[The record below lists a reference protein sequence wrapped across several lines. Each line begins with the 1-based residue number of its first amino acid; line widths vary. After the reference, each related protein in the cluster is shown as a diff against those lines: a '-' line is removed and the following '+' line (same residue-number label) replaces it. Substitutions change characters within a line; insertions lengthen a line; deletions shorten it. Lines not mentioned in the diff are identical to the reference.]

1 MKMLNCE
8 VHKYQHL
15 QLDIHLQW
23 QHVEESLL
31 S

>member
-1 MKMLNCE
+1 MKMLNWQ
-8 VHKYQHL
+8 VHKHQDL